1 MDRNLRNQPVNIEF
15 DADVLKELP
24 YFNAKIKV
32 GELNKIKRQ
41 EAIFDKIVKQLPPNN
56 DVYYIEHDRKTD
68 SFKLKKDNKIKINEN
83 EVELLNQTTSH
94 SHERLAREIKKR
106 RSKCVANKKERK
118 TVTGSVVMSTGASL
132 AAGKIK
138 RKYAKDRKNAIR
150 KKLLKQYKE
159 LSKRIKKKKD
169 PEKRKEL
176 ELWMRDNIKQG
187 LLNLNG

>member
-83 EVELLNQTTSH
+83 EVELLKQTTSH

-118 TVTGSVVMSTGASL
+118 TVTGSVVMSTGALL

-138 RKYAKDRKNAIR
+138 GKYAKDRKNAIR

-176 ELWMRDNIKQG
+176 ELWMRDNIKRE